1 MKNFKGI
8 YAATIVPLKK
18 DKSIDKH
25 YLNKHLKQII
35 NTKGIRGLLI
45 NGHAGENFTLSES
58 EQVEVIKIAKKNKT
72 KNTLLVSGLNFEDP
86 IKASKI
92 AINMQNAGADAI
104 MIFPPF
110 SWSQGVDE
118 NMIINHHKIICSN
131 IKIPVFLYQSSV
143 SSGNLA
149 YTTKVL
155 KQLINIKGII
165 GIKEGSWNFKRYVKN
180 YKLIRKNSKSFLI
193 MASGDEHLYPCFKY
207 KSDGSL
213 VSLAAVVPEMIVEM
227 IELINKKKHTKAK
240 QIDKKLLILAKNIYG
255 KQPAS
260 FSTARIKYCLKLLKK
275 VPNEIMRSSIK
286 LDIKEKTQLK
296 NSLKASVF

>member
-1 MKNFKGI
+1 MKSFKGI

-165 GIKEGSWNFKRYVKN
+165 GIKEGSWNFKRV
-180 YKLIRKNSKSFLI
+180 
-193 MASGDEHLYPCFKY
+193 
-207 KSDGSL
+207 
-213 VSLAAVVPEMIVEM
+213 
-227 IELINKKKHTKAK
+227 
-240 QIDKKLLILAKNIYG
+240 
-255 KQPAS
+255 
-260 FSTARIKYCLKLLKK
+260 
-275 VPNEIMRSSIK
+275 
-286 LDIKEKTQLK
+286 
-296 NSLKASVF
+296 